1 MLTSLSDVRE
11 SCQQLIVRSFVPV
24 FLPVRD
30 CPVFLTVV
38 IAMDVPQGVPYQM
51 ARL

>member
-1 MLTSLSDVRE
+1 MSAVDRE
-11 SCQQLIVRSFVPV
+11 SFVPV

-38 IAMDVPQGVPYQM
+38 IAMDVP
-51 ARL
+51 